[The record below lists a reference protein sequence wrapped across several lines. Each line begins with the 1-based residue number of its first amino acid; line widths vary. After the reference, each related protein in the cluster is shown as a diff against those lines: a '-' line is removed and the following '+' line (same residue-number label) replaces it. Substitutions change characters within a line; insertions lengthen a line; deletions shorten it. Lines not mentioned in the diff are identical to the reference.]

1 MWRHQS
7 KTWPAFSPV
16 DTIFWGWWPPPLPK
30 ALASRSPCG
39 DSPWPHPHL
48 QGQLEPRSEAGS
60 WGHTVA
66 ASLGAG
72 VHTGLLA
79 ASQNQTK
86 HFWTFCGLV
95 SSVMV
100 IFPIDLDDK
109 ESTIMKTESGRQSV
123 TGFLCRLKCKTMP
136 NKDFSDWVITPYQ
149 KTSQESLITNVC
161 SSNCI

>member
-1 MWRHQS
+1 MTTSFAQGPGLTQPLWGLS
-7 KTWPAFSPV
+7 LAPSPSSGTAGAAQR
-16 DTIFWGWWPPPLPK
+16 DRELG
-30 ALASRSPCG
+30 
-39 DSPWPHPHL
+39 PH
-48 QGQLEPRSEAGS
+48 G
-60 WGHTVA
+60 A

-79 ASQNQTK
+79 ASQNRTK

-95 SSVMV
+95 SSMMV

-109 ESTIMKTESGRQSV
+109 ESTMMKTESGRQSV

-149 KTSQESLITNVC
+149 KTSQEGLITNVC